1 MMGECTNSVMTHLR
15 DIFNIMRYLT
25 ILFGLNVSLTFLQ
38 ADDRPNIVIIMV
50 DDMGWSDL
58 GCFGGEVETPNIDS
72 LATGGVRFTNFYNT
86 GRCCPTRAALLT
98 GVYPHQAGL
107 GRMTFRTDAPGYQG
121 ELGRN
126 VVTIAEVLKE
136 AGYQTGMVGKWHL
149 SLTEEHEGHMRH
161 LNNQEIRNTFADPA
175 AYPVGRGFDEHYGV
189 IWGVVNFFDPFSLV
203 DGTEP
208 IHEVSDDFYLTD
220 ALSDRAVDMVGR
232 FAEQEQP
239 FFLYLAHCA
248 PHWPLH
254 ALPEDI
260 AKYEEVYHRPWRELR
275 EARYQRQ
282 LEMGL
287 LEAETAPLSLPEGG
301 TPWVEHPHQNW
312 EARRM
317 ACHAA
322 MIDRVDQG
330 VGRLIDQLRET
341 GELDNTLILVL
352 SDNGASREEPDR
364 PGFDRVSQTREGEDV
379 VYYVGDSH
387 REILP
392 GVETTYAGIGPR
404 WANLA
409 NTPFRQFKATQYEG
423 GIRTPLIAHWPAGIT
438 LEAGSIATQPGHV
451 IDFMAT
457 CVDVAGADYPTEYAG
472 QEILPMEGLSLRT
485 ALHGARPSRTLCFE
499 HFGARAIRDG
509 DWKLVSPPNGDW
521 ELYNLASDSTETI
534 NVADAHSDAVERLSA
549 MWQQWAERCL
559 VFPQPD

>member
-1 MMGECTNSVMTHLR
+1 
-15 DIFNIMRYLT
+15 
-25 ILFGLNVSLTFLQ
+25 
-38 ADDRPNIVIIMV
+38 
-50 DDMGWSDL
+50 MGWSDL
-58 GCFGGEVETPNIDS
+58 GCFGGEVETPNIDA
-72 LATGGVRFTNFYNT
+72 LANGGVRFTNFYNT

-126 VVTIAEVLKE
+126 VVTIAEVLKA

-149 SLTEEHEGHMRH
+149 SLTEERGEHMRH
-161 LNNQEIRNTFADPA
+161 LNNQEIYETFADPA
-175 AYPVGRGFDEHYGV
+175 TYPVGRGFDEHYGV

-203 DGTEP
+203 DGVEP
-208 IHEVSDDFYLTD
+208 IREVPDDFYLTD

-232 FAEQEQP
+232 FAEQEEP

-260 AKYEEVYHRPWRELR
+260 AKYEEVYHVPWRELR

-287 LEAETAPLSLPEGG
+287 LDANTAPLSQQEGG
-301 TPWVEHPHQNW
+301 TPWVEHPHQDW

-330 VGRLIDQLRET
+330 VGRLVARLRET

-352 SDNGASREEPDR
+352 SDNGASREEPGN
-364 PGFDRVSQTREGEDV
+364 PGFDRVSQTREGEEI
-379 VYYVGDSH
+379 VYYGGDSH
-387 REILP
+387 RDILP
-392 GVETTYAGIGPR
+392 GSETTYAGIGPR

-423 GIRTPLIAHWPAGIT
+423 GIRTPLIVHWPGGSGMDP
-438 LEAGSIATQPGHV
+438 GSITTQPGHV
-451 IDFMAT
+451 IDIMAT
-457 CVDVAGADYPTEYAG
+457 CVDVAGAEYPAENAG
-472 QEILPMEGLSLRT
+472 HEILPMEGQSLWE
-485 ALHGARPSRTLCFE
+485 ALHGAHPPRTLYFE

-509 DWKLVSPPNGDW
+509 DWKLVSPPTGDW
-521 ELYNLASDSTETI
+521 ELYDLATDATETTNLAESHAGE
-534 NVADAHSDAVERLSA
+534 VERLST
-549 MWQQWAERCL
+549 MWQAWAERCL
-559 VFPQPD
+559 VFPRP